1 MNQKTA
7 ELKKFK
13 DQNKKAV
20 EEKKQQHKEMV
31 LNNAN
36 HTKKIK
42 RVKNY
47 FIFSIT
53 PNKQEVKQK
62 KNTLEE
68 EFALKNNQIAQ
79 ATKNNEK
86 ELILRKQEF
95 KVNSHN
101 SFNFFSTLDQ
111 ASKIQEVRKDY
122 AERIEKELELK
133 QKKEVILIF
142 SY

>member
-53 PNKQEVKQK
+53 PNK
-62 KNTLEE
+62 
-68 EFALKNNQIAQ
+68 
-79 ATKNNEK
+79 
-86 ELILRKQEF
+86 
-95 KVNSHN
+95 
-101 SFNFFSTLDQ
+101 
-111 ASKIQEVRKDY
+111 
-122 AERIEKELELK
+122 
-133 QKKEVILIF
+133 
-142 SY
+142 